1 MKGRNKLISSIVL
14 VGMLL
19 TLTGVACAEE
29 PTERGGLL
37 GQVMAIEGDTILVS
51 TTAGEECWV
60 VTDEDTHFRIPGVR
74 EPTIDHIDVG
84 DYIGARGERNED
96 GDLVAATVVVL
107 PAEHAYR
114 RNVVRGEVLAINDLT
129 LTVQTAL
136 GERRVITDEATR
148 FSIRGVED
156 PSIEDISVG
165 DPILAIGRPDEE
177 GNLLARVA
185 AVASGPQLRRHT
197 LRGVITAIEGDTLG
211 LATRGRQ
218 VRVVTTEDT
227 IFRIPGVEDIGID
240 DLNLRDLIVVVGR
253 WDAEE
258 QVFMARAVTLMPR
271 WPSRLRFI
279 RGEVAGIEGRTM
291 ALNALQGEVAVLT
304 DGDTIFRIP
313 GVEDPGVDDLRV
325 GDKVGVL
332 VARTEE
338 GTLLAK
344 VVVRRDTDSLTSA
357 IMVPIEATTAL
368 IEAFPWGEDGNVD

>member
-1 MKGRNKLISSIVL
+1 MKGRIKLISSIVL

-19 TLTGVACAEE
+19 TLTGVAWAEE
-29 PTERGGLL
+29 PSERGGLL

-51 TTAGEECWV
+51 TMAGEECWV
-60 VTDEDTHFRIPGVR
+60 LTDEDTRFRIPGVR

-114 RNVVRGEVLAINDLT
+114 RNVVRGEVLAIDDLT
-129 LTVQTAL
+129 LMVRTDG
-136 GERRVITDEATR
+136 GERLVVTDELTR
-148 FSIRGVED
+148 FRIPGVED

-165 DPILAIGRPDEE
+165 DPILAIGRLDEE
-177 GNLLARVA
+177 GNLLARVV

-197 LRGVITAIEGDTLG
+197 LRGVITSIEGDSLG

-227 IFRIPGVEDIGID
+227 IFRIPGVEDPGID
-240 DLNLRDLIVVVGR
+240 DL
-253 WDAEE
+253 E
-258 QVFMARAVTLMPR
+258 
-271 WPSRLRFI
+271 
-279 RGEVAGIEGRTM
+279 
-291 ALNALQGEVAVLT
+291 
-304 DGDTIFRIP
+304 
-313 GVEDPGVDDLRV
+313 V

-332 VARTEE
+332 VAPTEE

-344 VVVRRDTDSLTSA
+344 VVVVRRDTSSVTSA
-357 IMVPIEATTAL
+357 IMAPIEATTAL
-368 IEAFPWGEDGNVD
+368 IDSLPWGEAGNVD

>member
-1 MKGRNKLISSIVL
+1 MKGRIKLISSIVL

-19 TLTGVACAEE
+19 TLSGVAWADE

-51 TTAGEECWV
+51 TMTGEECRV
-60 VTDEDTHFRIPGVR
+60 ITDEDTQFRIPGVR
-74 EPTIDHIDVG
+74 EPTIDDIDVG
-84 DYIGARGERNED
+84 DYIGARGARNED

-136 GERRVITDEATR
+136 GERLVITDEATR
-148 FSIRGVED
+148 FRIRGVED
-156 PSIEDISVG
+156 PGMEDISVG

-177 GNLLARVA
+177 GNLLARVV
-185 AVASGPQLRRHT
+185 AVASGPQVRRHT

-211 LATRGRQ
+211 LATRGRE
-218 VRVVTTEDT
+218 VRVVTTEGT
-227 IFRIPGVEDIGID
+227 LFRIPGVEDPGID
-240 DLNLRDLIVVVGR
+240 DLNVRDLIVLVGR
-253 WDAEE
+253 LDAEE

-279 RGEVAGIEGRTM
+279 RGEVTGIERRTII
-291 ALNALQGEVAVLT
+291 LNALQAEVGVLT

-313 GVEDPGVDDLRV
+313 GVEDPGLDDLRV

-332 VARTEE
+332 VAPTEE

-344 VVVRRDTDSLTSA
+344 VVVRRDTNSLTGA
-357 IMVPIEATTAL
+357 IMAPIEATTAL
-368 IEAFPWGEDGNVD
+368 IESLPWGEAGNVD

>member
-1 MKGRNKLISSIVL
+1 MKGRIKLISSIVL

-19 TLTGVACAEE
+19 TLTGVAWAEE

-37 GQVMAIEGDTILVS
+37 GQVMAVEGDTILVS
-51 TTAGEECWV
+51 TAAGEECWV
-60 VTDEDTHFRIPGVR
+60 ITDEDTRFRIPGVR

-136 GERRVITDEATR
+136 GERLVIADEVTR
-148 FSIRGVED
+148 FRIPGVED

-177 GNLLARVA
+177 GNLLARVV

-227 IFRIPGVEDIGID
+227 IFRIPGVEDPGID
-240 DLNLRDLIVVVGR
+240 DLNVRDLILVVGR

-279 RGEVAGIEGRTM
+279 RGEVTGIEGRTM
-291 ALNALQGEVAVLT
+291 ALTALQAEVAVLT

-344 VVVRRDTDSLTSA
+344 VVVRRDTDSLTGA
-357 IMVPIEATTAL
+357 IMAPIEATTAL
-368 IEAFPWGEDGNVD
+368 MDALPWAEDGNVD